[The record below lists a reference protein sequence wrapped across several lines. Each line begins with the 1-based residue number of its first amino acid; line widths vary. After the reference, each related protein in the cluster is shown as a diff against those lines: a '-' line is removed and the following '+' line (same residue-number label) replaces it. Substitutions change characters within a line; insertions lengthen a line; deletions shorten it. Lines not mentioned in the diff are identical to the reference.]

1 MKFTVSQDS
10 LSDAL
15 TTVLKG
21 VGGTSTLPI
30 LNGVLIKAGDGV
42 LELHTT
48 NGDISIKH
56 RITARV
62 DEPGEAVVPCK
73 LFSNITKALPDA
85 PVSFEVVERQAV
97 ISCAKSSFR
106 LNMLDPNDFPEFPT
120 LAVESSV
127 DLPANT
133 LAEMVSRVWR
143 VASRDRT
150 RGVLTGVFMTVENNT
165 VRLVSTDSYRLAICD
180 TQVETSSLE
189 DPFEAIIPSEALND
203 ALSIMGDA
211 PTITVGVTD
220 GQIIFETGTTFYVSR
235 RVKGQF
241 PNYRGLIPSSCV
253 MSAKLDTAA
262 FSSAVKRVAAI
273 GAGSPTLRFD
283 IDAEA
288 GVLKLTLVSN
298 DQGYA
303 SETLDIEVEG
313 KSGFSGF
320 NCHYVMDFFN
330 MAGHDKELTFEIQ
343 DYGRP
348 AIFKTFGKINY
359 LYLVMPIRLSE

>member
-85 PVSFEVVERQAV
+85 PVSFEVVEHQAV

-106 LNMLDPNDFPEFPT
+106 LNMLDPTDFPEFPT

-127 DLPANT
+127 DLPATT
-133 LAEMVSRVWR
+133 LAEMAARVWR

-189 DPFEAIIPSEALND
+189 EPFEAIIPSEALND

-220 GQIIFETGTTFYVSR
+220 GQIIFETGATSYVSR

-283 IDAEA
+283 IDTEA

-303 SETLDIEVEG
+303 SETLDIDVEG

-330 MAGHDKELTFEIQ
+330 MTGHEKELTFEIQ

>member
-15 TTVLKG
+15 ATVLKG
-21 VGGTSTLPI
+21 VGGATTLPI
-30 LNGVLIKAGDGV
+30 LNGVLVKAGDGV
-42 LELHTT
+42 LEFQTT
-48 NGDISIKH
+48 DGEIAIKH

-73 LFSNITKALPDA
+73 LFANITKALPDA

-106 LNMLDPNDFPEFPT
+106 LNMLDPYDFPEFP
-120 LAVESSV
+120 AYAIESSV
-127 DLPANT
+127 ELPVSV
-133 LAEMVSRVWR
+133 LSDMVSRVWR

-150 RGVLTGVFMTVENNT
+150 RGVLTGVYLTVENNT
-165 VRLVSTDSYRLAICD
+165 VRLVATDSYRLAICD
-180 TQVETSSLE
+180 TQVETSDL
-189 DPFEAIIPSEALND
+189 DGGFEAIVPSEALND
-203 ALSIMGDA
+203 ALSIMADA
-211 PTITVGVTD
+211 PMIMIGATD
-220 GQIIFETGTTFYVSR
+220 AQVIFETGATCYVSR
-235 RVKGQF
+235 RVKGTF

-253 MSAKLDTAA
+253 MSARLDSHEL
-262 FSSAVKRVAAI
+262 SSAVKRVSAI
-273 GAGSPTLRFD
+273 GGGAPTLRFD
-283 IDAEA
+283 IDVDA
-288 GVLKLTLVSN
+288 GILKLTLISS

-313 KSGFSGF
+313 KSGYSGF
-320 NCHYVMDFFN
+320 NCHYVMDFFG

-348 AIFKTFGKINY
+348 AVFKTFGKVNY